1 MSSTSSSS
9 EEFLMQVL
17 DIINSE
23 ALESENEAESSHKRR
38 YIEREHEAA
47 HVRLMT
53 DYFVEG
59 CKYSDDNFKRRFR
72 MRRRVFL
79 RIMEDILNY
88 HKDPLPEYFKYF
100 HLRVDARGKLSI
112 STYLKI
118 TAALRQLAYG
128 DTPDLFDEYLQM
140 LERTSRESLM
150 HFCKC
155 IIDLYKDEYRLYIK
169 RLYEAHEDIHGL
181 PGMMR
186 SIDCM
191 HWAWGRCPVAWKCQF
206 TRGDHKVPTI
216 MLEAVASYDNWIWH
230 AFFGVAGSNN
240 DLNVLNASN
249 LFNSML
255 NEETEDIPFTVNG
268 VEYKRGYYL
277 ADGIYPGWASFVKA
291 FSSANDEKRKYF
303 SKKQAAAR
311 KDVERTFGIL
321 QGRWHILQQPARA
334 YSVNVMKQMMYTCII
349 LHNIIVE
356 DNGFALTENDWVYE
370 PVHNMQ
376 TTWIERCETYRR
388 RTKELRDMEVHEGLR
403 SDLVEHVWANRET
416 SESETESD

>member
-1 MSSTSSSS
+1 M
-9 EEFLMQVL
+9 
-17 DIINSE
+17 
-23 ALESENEAESSHKRR
+23 K
-38 YIEREHEAA
+38 
-47 HVRLMT
+47 
-53 DYFVEG
+53 
-59 CKYSDDNFKRRFR
+59 
-72 MRRRVFL
+72 
-79 RIMEDILNY
+79 DILNY

-128 DTPDLFDEYLQM
+128 DTPDLFNEYLQM
-140 LERTSRESLM
+140 SARTSRESLM

-155 IIDLYKDEYRLYIK
+155 IIDLYKDEYMREPTTENIK
-169 RLYEAHEDIHGL
+169 RLYEAHEDVHGL
-181 PGMMR
+181 LG

-191 HWAWGRCPVAWKCQF
+191 HWAWGRCPVAWKGQF

-255 NEETEDIPFTVNG
+255 NEEIEDIPFTVNG

-277 ADGIYPGWASFVKA
+277 ANGIYPGWASFVKA

-303 SKKQAAAR
+303 SKKHAAAH
-311 KDVERTFGIL
+311 KDVERTF
-321 QGRWHILQQPARA
+321 
-334 YSVNVMKQMMYTCII
+334 
-349 LHNIIVE
+349 

-388 RTKELRDMEVHEGLR
+388 RTKEFRDREVHEGLR

-416 SESETESD
+416 TESESD

>member
-1 MSSTSSSS
+1 
-9 EEFLMQVL
+9 
-17 DIINSE
+17 
-23 ALESENEAESSHKRR
+23 
-38 YIEREHEAA
+38 
-47 HVRLMT
+47 
-53 DYFVEG
+53 
-59 CKYSDDNFKRRFR
+59 
-72 MRRRVFL
+72 
-79 RIMEDILNY
+79 MEDILNY

-100 HLRVDARGKLSI
+100 HLRVDARWKLSI
-112 STYLKI
+112 TTHLKI
-118 TAALRQLAYG
+118 TAALRQLPYG
-128 DTPDLFDEYLQM
+128 DTPNLFDEYLQM
-140 LERTSRESLM
+140 SERTSRESLM

-155 IIDLYKDEYRLYIK
+155 IIDLYKDEYMREPTMKDIK

-181 PGMMR
+181 PRMMG
-186 SIDCM
+186 SINCM
-191 HWAWGRCPVAWKCQF
+191 HWAWGRCPVAWKGQF

-268 VEYKRGYYL
+268 VKYKRGYYL
-277 ADGIYPGWASFVKA
+277 ADGIYPWWASFVKA
-291 FSSANDEKRKYF
+291 FSNANDEKRKYF
-303 SKKQAAAR
+303 LKKQSAAR

-321 QGRWHILQQPARA
+321 QGRWHILQQPAKA

-388 RTKELRDMEVHEGLR
+388 RTKELRDRVVHEGLR